1 MCGVVEKMCRVFE
14 EIGGT
19 LGEDIELIGDGGHV
33 AKEVIS
39 EKEGF
44 FRAVFE

>member
-1 MCGVVEKMCRVFE
+1 MSGVFE
-14 EIGGT
+14 EIGGA

-33 AKEVIS
+33 AKEVIG

-44 FRAVFE
+44 PGEASSG